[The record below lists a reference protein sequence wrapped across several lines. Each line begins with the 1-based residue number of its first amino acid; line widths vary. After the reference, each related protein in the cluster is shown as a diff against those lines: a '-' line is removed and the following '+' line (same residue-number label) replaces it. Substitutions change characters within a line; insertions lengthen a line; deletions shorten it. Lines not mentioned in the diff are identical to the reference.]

1 MKILVTGGAGF
12 IGSHLA
18 KKLLIENH
26 EVVVVDDLSNGYT
39 KNIPKGAEFIKLD
52 LSDTKIYDKL
62 PKDVDIVY
70 HLASQASGEASCDN
84 PIYDLKVN
92 SLATL
97 ALLQWSKE
105 HSIKK
110 FIFTSSMGV
119 YADNLACQVSENSP
133 IEPKSFYGVN
143 KLSSEEFIRIYT
155 EEGLNATIFRLFN
168 VYGPGQNMINLKQG
182 MVSIYLSY
190 VLNQKPV
197 CVKGPLDRTRDFT
210 YIDDVVN
217 ALYLG
222 MFDSRSDNGVFNVC
236 TGRELSVKDVLK
248 KIFITMGVESDY
260 QVDIYPRTPRDIDH
274 SCGDNTL
281 IKSVLSW
288 EPIVKFEDGL
298 EIMSKWAKIFNNK

>member
-1 MKILVTGGAGF
+1 MKVLVTGGAGF

-18 KKLLIENH
+18 KKLLIEGH
-26 EVVVVDDLSNGYT
+26 EVVVVDDLSNGYI

-52 LSDTKIYDKL
+52 LSDTRIYDKL
-62 PKDVDIVY
+62 PKDIDIVY

-105 HSIKK
+105 YGIKK

-119 YADNLACQVSENSP
+119 YADNLDCQVNENSS

-155 EEGLNATIFRLFN
+155 EEGLNTTIFRLFN
-168 VYGPGQNMINLKQG
+168 VYGPGQNMVNLKQG

-210 YIDDVVN
+210 YIDDVIN

-222 MFDSRSDNGVFNVC
+222 MFDNRSDNGVFNVC

-274 SCGDNTL
+274 SCGDNSL
-281 IKSVLSW
+281 IKSALSW
-288 EPIVKFEDGL
+288 EPIVKFENGL
-298 EIMSKWAKIFNNK
+298 EMMSKWAKIFNK